1 MFFAIIFEMFIVKM
15 KDNRPEI
22 IITRRIIVRLFKV
35 SSGIICEMVA
45 AAPVLVLFIEESAMN
60 DRPITIVLMAPKRNK
75 NSL

>member
-45 AAPVLVLFIEESAMN
+45 AAPVLVLFIE
-60 DRPITIVLMAPKRNK
+60 
-75 NSL
+75 